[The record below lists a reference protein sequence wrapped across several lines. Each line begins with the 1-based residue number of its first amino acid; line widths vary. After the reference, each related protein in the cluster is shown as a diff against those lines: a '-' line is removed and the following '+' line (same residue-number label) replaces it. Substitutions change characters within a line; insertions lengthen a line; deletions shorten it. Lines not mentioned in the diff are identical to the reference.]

1 MLVSDIINIAKYGE
15 LQQLAVKNNT
25 EAVLSYVN
33 MGVLEL
39 YKRFKL
45 GIKVEI
51 VRINPL
57 VSVYTLVNSDIM
69 KVETVYDAD
78 GRELKFPSIIGSEDY
93 DIKPIGHTTFM
104 LKKPKVEDIAFVY
117 TSAPTLLTDLT
128 DVVPIPQSMTEA
140 LLHYIGYRGHG
151 SVDGMINTENNTHYM
166 RFDKSCKALLD
177 EGYGDVVDLSMASV
191 TYKGFV

>member
-15 LQQLAVKNNT
+15 LQQLAVKTNT
-25 EAVLSYVN
+25 EALLSYIN

-51 VRINPL
+51 VRISPL

-78 GRELKFPSIIGSEDY
+78 GRELKFPSLIGSEDY
-93 DIKPIGHTTFM
+93 DIKAIGHTTFM
-104 LKKPKVEDIAFVY
+104 VKNPKEEDIAFVY
-117 TSAPTLLTDLT
+117 TSAPTLLTSESD
-128 DVVPIPQSMTEA
+128 DIPLPGSMIEA

-151 SVDGMINTENNTHYM
+151 SLDGMINSENNTHYM
-166 RFDKSCKALLD
+166 RFDKSCKMLLE
-177 EGYGDVVDLSMASV
+177 EGYGDVVDLSKVDVAS
-191 TYKGFV
+191 KGFA